1 MQNNLYETRNTDKN
15 EELAQSIDSKLSDL
29 KRSESKTKNKELD
42 KRLLK
47 KFLTLIIIKTKKD
60 KDLKH

>member
-1 MQNNLYETRNTDKN
+1 MQNNSYETRNTDKN